1 MGSDPF
7 FATNWEV
14 PLDKVALGLYN
25 FVRGFNKTYGKGPR
39 SRVTHK
45 QKNGTLDVINV
56 C

>member
-14 PLDKVALGLYN
+14 PLDN